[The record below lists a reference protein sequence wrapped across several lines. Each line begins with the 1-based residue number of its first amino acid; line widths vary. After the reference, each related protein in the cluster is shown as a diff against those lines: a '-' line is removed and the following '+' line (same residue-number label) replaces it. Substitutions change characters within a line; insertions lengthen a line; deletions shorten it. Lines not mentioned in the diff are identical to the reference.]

1 MQLSSE
7 RNTSINMQQKKSG
20 AGPNKLGPSLYYA
33 ELKSLLFSIAVA
45 QQIVA
50 EPVEFL
56 YLKAA

>member
-1 MQLSSE
+1 
-7 RNTSINMQQKKSG
+7 MQQKKSG
-20 AGPNKLGPSLYYA
+20 AGPNKLDASLYYA

-56 YLKAA
+56 YLKAV